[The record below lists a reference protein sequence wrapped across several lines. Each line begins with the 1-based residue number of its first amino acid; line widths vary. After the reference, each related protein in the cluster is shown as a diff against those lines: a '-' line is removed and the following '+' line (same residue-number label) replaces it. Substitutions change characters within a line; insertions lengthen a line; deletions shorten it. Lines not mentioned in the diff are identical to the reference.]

1 MVGMNGYD
9 ALEGIKGGYREE
21 ARGAQSV
28 MNMHQQE
35 KRGETNDG
43 GQKKE
48 KEEEEIVQ
56 HTDFHLEK

>member
-1 MVGMNGYD
+1 MVGMDGYD
-9 ALEGIKGGYREE
+9 ALEGIKGGHREE

-28 MNMHQQE
+28 MNVHQQE

-48 KEEEEIVQ
+48 KEE
-56 HTDFHLEK
+56 